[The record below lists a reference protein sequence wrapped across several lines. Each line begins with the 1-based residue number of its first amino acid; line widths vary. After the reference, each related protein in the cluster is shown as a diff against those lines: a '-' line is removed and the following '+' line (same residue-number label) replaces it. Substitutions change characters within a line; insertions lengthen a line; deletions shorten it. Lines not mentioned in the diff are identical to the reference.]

1 MGVFAERIG
10 LRWLFIVVVMLP
22 MGAVSGG
29 WADFSGVFPLY
40 PCQDGWLGCVSE
52 DGDVRSS
59 QLQWDDSGRPLPSDM
74 RVDWDGNPTQTFSPF
89 VGLSA
94 YSGEEDEIV
103 EVPPPAEVSAEP
115 LEAVADIEETQEDT
129 VTAPTVAVVNAD
141 ERVQKE
147 TVKSSTEKQARND
160 NQETALEKKHEKVA
174 QKKEAAQEVAQEPVA
189 VVAVNSAPEKKVR
202 ETPAADVTCDDLKAL
217 EMGALSGAFSKGQIV
232 CLNRKMSRSG
242 KQTEKV
248 AISKLLMNDV
258 WIKGDKSKWMQL
270 AESHLANI
278 DKSDPDLVYKYVNVL
293 SKKGPSRA
301 KGVVRWAGVAL
312 ENKTRWSG
320 DTYKK
325 RVNKLL
331 KLKTLARLQLY
342 KKAAEK
348 TVSDGTASRIAQEE
362 SAKNSYK
369 TAAREWYEYTKQA
382 NLDGSKALQACISA
396 AGFESY
402 CTGR

>member
-1 MGVFAERIG
+1 
-10 LRWLFIVVVMLP
+10 
-22 MGAVSGG
+22 
-29 WADFSGVFPLY
+29 
-40 PCQDGWLGCVSE
+40 
-52 DGDVRSS
+52 
-59 QLQWDDSGRPLPSDM
+59 
-74 RVDWDGNPTQTFSPF
+74 
-89 VGLSA
+89 
-94 YSGEEDEIV
+94 
-103 EVPPPAEVSAEP
+103 
-115 LEAVADIEETQEDT
+115 
-129 VTAPTVAVVNAD
+129 
-141 ERVQKE
+141 
-147 TVKSSTEKQARND
+147 
-160 NQETALEKKHEKVA
+160 
-174 QKKEAAQEVAQEPVA
+174 
-189 VVAVNSAPEKKVR
+189 
-202 ETPAADVTCDDLKAL
+202 
-217 EMGALSGAFSKGQIV
+217 
-232 CLNRKMSRSG
+232 
-242 KQTEKV
+242 
-248 AISKLLMNDV
+248 MNDV

-278 DKSDPDLVYKYVNVL
+278 DKSDPELVYKYVRAL